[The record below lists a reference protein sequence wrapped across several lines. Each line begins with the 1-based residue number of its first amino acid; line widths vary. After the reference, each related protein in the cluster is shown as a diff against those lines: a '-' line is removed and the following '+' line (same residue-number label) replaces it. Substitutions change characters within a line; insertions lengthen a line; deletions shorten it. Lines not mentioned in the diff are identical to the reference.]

1 MMASSQVSESRHISS
16 IEKAS
21 NTPIHRSPRG
31 SFTQTRQHRV
41 LEVTEEYLSEDSSSM
56 MENGQHRLQR
66 RSLSGRRTRTHASDI
81 VSQPSRDES
90 RQRTIL
96 GFGLLAIGLLT
107 STIQTVSI

>member
-41 LEVTEEYLSEDSSSM
+41 LEVTEEY
-56 MENGQHRLQR
+56 GQHRLQR